1 MSKAMLPFGRE
12 EYALYVGESILNKG
26 RHVSYSVLGAT
37 AKIEHVTSS
46 WIRSLFLTIL
56 TP

>member
-1 MSKAMLPFGRE
+1 
-12 EYALYVGESILNKG
+12 
-26 RHVSYSVLGAT
+26 LGAT

-56 TP
+56 TPWHTGKMILLIGHTIIN